1 MGIVGGVSC
10 VLTAFFPL
18 LGCRVSGLEVEG
30 EDVGDEGEGEAGLVL
45 GHHVARP
52 LDRYEVEVVARV
64 AALHFCRGGA
74 AAVGGNRIFNRVATH
89 RPFVIG
95 ISFVEHN
102 GINKYVCVVC
112 V

>member
-10 VLTAFFPL
+10 VLSMFFSFYSASI

-64 AALHFCRGGA
+64 VAALHFCRGGA

-102 GINKYVCVVC
+102 E
-112 V
+112 

>member
-1 MGIVGGVSC
+1 MVCRVSS
-10 VLTAFFPL
+10 LIFSPL

-64 AALHFCRGGA
+64 VAALHFCRGGA
-74 AAVGGNRIFNRVATH
+74 AAVGGNRIFNRVATL

-102 GINKYVCVVC
+102 E
-112 V
+112 